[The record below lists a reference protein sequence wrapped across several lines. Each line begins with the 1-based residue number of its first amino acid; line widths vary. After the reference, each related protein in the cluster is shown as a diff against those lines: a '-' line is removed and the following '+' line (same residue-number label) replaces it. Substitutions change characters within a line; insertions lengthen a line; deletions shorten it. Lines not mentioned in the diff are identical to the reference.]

1 VKLLFCVAAE
11 RGFDT
16 GSTRCEIGLG
26 LLQAAPSGWRCP
38 CGEARCEAFAQR
50 VARKN

>member
-11 RGFDT
+11 RGFET

-26 LLQAAPSGWRCP
+26 IAAGSAIRL
-38 CGEARCEAFAQR
+38 ALSLR
-50 VARKN
+50 